1 MKWQYIV
8 RSIVHIQLSFLGSMS
23 QGAAEALLQ
32 SSGPSRQCP
41 DFMSTTFRA
50 HGTIFIFPR
59 FRATL
64 EVFYKLSAVKAGST
78 FLSGQNLCMHG
89 VLKPF

>member
-1 MKWQYIV
+1 MAYIV
-8 RSIVHIQLSFLGSMS
+8 HSIVHIQLSFLGSVS

-59 FRATL
+59 FRATV
-64 EVFYKLSAVKAGST
+64 EVFHKEYSICSPSRTPGYK
-78 FLSGQNLCMHG
+78 
-89 VLKPF
+89 